1 LIVGSGGVLSH
12 APRRQQ
18 AMLMMTD
25 AFLPE
30 GVTEMAVDSIF
41 MMPQL
46 GVLSTVHAQAAGE
59 VFEKDCLIRLGTVVA
74 PWGEGKPGQ
83 TVFKARIGDKT
94 FEMKLGDIQLVPLGL
109 GKTEKAVFEPE
120 KNWDLGAGK
129 GKPVEKTVNGGVAGV
144 LLDAR
149 GRRPF
154 VLPEDRAKRVAA
166 LKRWNAA
173 MNMYPEDALVTS

>member
-1 LIVGSGGVLSH
+1 
-12 APRRQQ
+12 
-18 AMLMMTD
+18 MMTD

-30 GVTEMAVDSIF
+30 GITEMAVDSIF

-74 PWGEGKPGQ
+74 PWGEGKLGQ
-83 TVFKARIGDKT
+83 PCFKARIGDVT
-94 FEMKLGDIQLVPLGL
+94 REMKVGEIELVPLGL
-109 GKTEKAVFEPE
+109 GESVKAVFEPD

-129 GKPVEKTVNGGVAGV
+129 GRSVERMVNGGVVGV

-154 VLPEDRAKRVAA
+154 LLPDDRAKRVMA

-173 MNMYPEDALVTS
+173 INMYPEDALVTS